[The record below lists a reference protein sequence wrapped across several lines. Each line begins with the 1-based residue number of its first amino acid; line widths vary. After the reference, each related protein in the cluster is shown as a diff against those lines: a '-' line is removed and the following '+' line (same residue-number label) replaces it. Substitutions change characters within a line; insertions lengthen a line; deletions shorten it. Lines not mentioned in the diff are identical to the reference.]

1 MNTSSRCASR
11 IRMRQW
17 DADSRSYA
25 LVANPT
31 SGMSV
36 LLANG
41 GEFLKCWDILEEIR
55 LQRIVLL

>member
-11 IRMRQW
+11 IRMRLL

-31 SGMSV
+31 SRMSV

>member
-1 MNTSSRCASR
+1 
-11 IRMRQW
+11 MRQW
-17 DADSRSYA
+17 DADSRSLA

-55 LQRIVLL
+55 LQRIMLL

>member
-1 MNTSSRCASR
+1 M
-11 IRMRQW
+11 IIMRQW
-17 DADSRSYA
+17 DADSRSHA

-41 GEFLKCWDILEEIR
+41 GEFLKFWDILEEIR